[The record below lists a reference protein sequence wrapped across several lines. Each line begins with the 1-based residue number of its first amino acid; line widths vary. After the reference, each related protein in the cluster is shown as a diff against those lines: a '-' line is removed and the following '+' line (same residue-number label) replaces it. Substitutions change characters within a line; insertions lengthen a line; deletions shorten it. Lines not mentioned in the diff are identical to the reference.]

1 MTKQNMIKQ
10 REKYEIILNTC
21 LAAYQVKM
29 KATSSGLH
37 LNLQP
42 LLGTVWFLPDLS
54 LCQHKFMYIHI
65 FFTKMGL
72 QNAYYPAA
80 YQSFDL
86 DDMKIMLL

>member
-1 MTKQNMIKQ
+1 MVAYRKQSMTKQNMIKQ

-42 LLGTVWFLPDLS
+42 LLGTV
-54 LCQHKFMYIHI
+54 
-65 FFTKMGL
+65 
-72 QNAYYPAA
+72 
-80 YQSFDL
+80 
-86 DDMKIMLL
+86 